1 MQPFV
6 KDLTYLPQD
15 KLTNKEWLADI
26 GYRLTSSGASAAFWR
41 LASRVRQSIEGS
53 QIWISKEVSDDLQAS
68 DIDDPDFA
76 SLEWPH
82 DILEVYFE
90 DRAFPTFLLHKSP
103 RNGLAKFYGNLTGL
117 PFEVSPGV
125 YENDTV
131 LYDIYTDTP
140 SGATASVSLSADD
153 MNQFAVGVEVDV
165 EDQKQR
171 SVMDT
176 DLDPQERDEMVRL
189 AMIAFK
195 VLLFA
200 SSEGCAPRKTTEQ
213 PTKKQGGKAGF
224 KNRPKRPRVII
235 EYLPRHRKERKDQ
248 ASEITGKTHEFN
260 GRRGHWRVYK
270 SERYVQM
277 KGKRQF
283 IYPVPDKNGNYPKR
297 KFRVVK

>member
-1 MQPFV
+1 MQTFV
-6 KDLTYLPQD
+6 KDLTYPAQEQL
-15 KLTNKEWLADI
+15 KNKEWLSSI
-26 GYRLTSSGASAAFWR
+26 GMRLCKSGASATFWR
-41 LASRVRQSIEGS
+41 LASRIRQSMEGS

-90 DRAFPTFLLHKSP
+90 DRDFPTFLLHKS
-103 RNGLAKFYGNLTGL
+103 RRDGLANFYSNLAGL
-117 PFEVSPGV
+117 PFKVAHGA
-125 YENDTV
+125 YTNDTV
-131 LYDIYTDTP
+131 LYDIYADTP
-140 SGATASVSLSADD
+140 DGATASVSLSAAD
-153 MNQFAVGVEVDV
+153 MNQFAVGIEVDV
-165 EDQKQR
+165 EDQKER

-224 KNRPKRPRVII
+224 KNRPKRPRVIV

-248 ASEITGKTHEFN
+248 ASEVTGKTHEFN

-297 KFRVVK
+297 